1 MNNRGLI
8 QPSIL
13 IHFNDFGFDT
23 IPDIQNLLG
32 RFERLEL
39 VYLALEIIYDR
50 NLVKGYRNICAR
62 LFPNDSGKRII
73 FQIGRAHV

>member
-39 VYLALEIIYDR
+39 VYLALEII
-50 NLVKGYRNICAR
+50 
-62 LFPNDSGKRII
+62 
-73 FQIGRAHV
+73 